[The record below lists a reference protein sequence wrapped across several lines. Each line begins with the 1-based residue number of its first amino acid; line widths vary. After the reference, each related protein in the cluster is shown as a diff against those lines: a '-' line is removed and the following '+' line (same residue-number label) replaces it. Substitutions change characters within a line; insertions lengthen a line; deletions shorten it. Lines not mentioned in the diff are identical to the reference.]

1 MKKLALPFR
10 VMESSLHEQLKHS
23 ELDYLSQHV
32 ECLQFGKKEVIFDHG
47 SDSECIY
54 LLSKGSIKLGSILEE
69 GKELIKYIAQPG
81 DIFGEKALL
90 NEKPRE
96 SFAISVR
103 DNVQVWKIPVY
114 ALRKLM
120 ATNSQ
125 LALYFAGIIQNRLST
140 MERRLGNFVSKNAR
154 SRIVDFIKYNAETR
168 GKQVGFEILI
178 NHKLTHQDI
187 ANITGTSRQTVT
199 SVLNELKRMNLIYFN
214 GMGILV
220 RDIARLA

>member
-10 VMESSLHEQLKHS
+10 IMESGLHQRLNSK

-32 ECLQFGKKEVIFDHG
+32 ECLQFNKKELVYDCG
-47 SDSECIY
+47 SDMDAVY
-54 LLSKGSIKLGSILEE
+54 LLAKGTVKLGNILDE
-69 GKELIKYIAQPG
+69 GKELIKYIVQPG
-81 DIFGEKALL
+81 EVFGETALV
-90 NEKPRE
+90 KSGQRDD
-96 SFAISVR
+96 FAIAVR
-103 DNVQVWKIPVY
+103 DNVQLWKIK
-114 ALRKLM
+114 ASDLSRLM
-120 ATNSQ
+120 AGNPS
-125 LALYFAGIIQNRLST
+125 LAMYFTAIIQERLST
-140 MERRLGNFVSKNAR
+140 MERRLGSFVAKNAR

-168 GKQVGFEILI
+168 GKQIGYEILI

-220 RDIARLA
+220 RDLARLA